1 VWHAFTE
8 FIEKREDGCVC
19 TKSSNSTYVACLKKE
34 NERTLVG
41 VCWAQVDSKFA
52 VVCIRKSRLDWDE
65 SYDLTPEGVE
75 ISMEL
80 GEAVLSGVV
89 PVLVWSE
96 WSEAFC

>member
-1 VWHAFTE
+1 MWHAFAE

-34 NERTLVG
+34 YEGTLIG
-41 VCWAQVDSKFA
+41 VCWTQVDSKFT

-75 ISMEL
+75 VSMEL
-80 GEAVLSGVV
+80 GEAVFGGVV

-96 WSEAFC
+96 RSEAFC

>member
-1 VWHAFTE
+1 MKDRSVL
-8 FIEKREDGCVC
+8 V
-19 TKSSNSTYVACLKKE
+19 
-34 NERTLVG
+34 VG
-41 VCWAQVDSKFA
+41 VCWAQVDSKFT